1 MPSKIIII
9 IFDQLFINIVL
20 LDSSVLVYDPYICVT
35 YQIQKTWLA
44 HLIVRE
50 NPRTC
55 RLMSFWNLIAL
66 KKEREIYL
74 FVWKVVLRGELEK
87 EREIFYVLSLS
98 QNVHI
103 SQIWATLK
111 PGARIALWDSHV
123 FAIIQELVHFSIVF
137 TGTPTRSWV
146 RGRATRT
153 WTGACV
159 GWHSLAMS
167 LAMSLHARAQHQ
179 HWHLRFWRH
188 VSLWISHVTICNS
201 TSFSSL
207 IQPSFISSISSVL
220 HTLCYSQSND
230 FPLPNIFY

>member
-1 MPSKIIII
+1 MPFKIIII
-9 IFDQLFINIVL
+9 IFDLLFINIVL

-35 YQIQKTWLA
+35 YQIQKTRLA

-137 TGTPTRSWV
+137 TGTPTRSWI

-159 GWHSLAMS
+159 GWHLLQCLLQCLYM
-167 LAMSLHARAQHQ
+167 LEH
-179 HWHLRFWRH
+179 
-188 VSLWISHVTICNS
+188 S
-201 TSFSSL
+201 TSTGTWGFDDMFPYEFHMS
-207 IQPSFISSISSVL
+207 QYV
-220 HTLCYSQSND
+220 TLLL
-230 FPLPNIFY
+230 FPP